1 MLVGNLFGRPI
12 EWFWNKM
19 LPSFEKPISVS
30 TLVKGM
36 IEEQMTKKDMEK
48 MEREIEETEN
58 KGKKDE

>member
-1 MLVGNLFGRPI
+1 
-12 EWFWNKM
+12 M